1 MKQLLILL
9 SIVSVITLFPQQKA
23 TSQELKIGYVD
34 PNSILAKM
42 PEMAAVDRK
51 LKNFME
57 KKQKEFAEKEAGFRD
72 MMTAYEQKKA
82 VISEDARNKEENK
95 LNQLRQELLQF
106 DQQYQQEMQQ
116 KQAEFVGPLYKQI
129 QEAITAVAKENKL
142 TYVFNTVTSTGDFI
156 LLYAS
161 DEAQQK
167 YNITEKVIAK
177 LGM

>member
-1 MKQLLILL
+1 MKKLLFILVL
-9 SIVSVITLFPQQKA
+9 SCLALTDFNSVSA
-23 TSQELKIGYVD
+23 QELKIAYVD

-51 LKNFME
+51 LKNFAE
-57 KKQKEFAEKEAGFRD
+57 KKQKEFADKESTFREQ
-72 MMTAYEQKKA
+72 MQAYEQKKA
-82 VISEDARNKEENK
+82 VISAEARTREENK
-95 LNQLRQELLQF
+95 LAQIREELMQF
-106 DQQYQQEMQQ
+106 DQKYQQEMQQ

-129 QEAITAVAKENKL
+129 QDAISAVAKENKI
-142 TYVFNTVTSTGDFI
+142 TYVFNTVTNSGDFI

-161 DEAQQK
+161 EEAQQK

>member
-1 MKQLLILL
+1 MKKLIL
-9 SIVSVITLFPQQKA
+9 IVALFCVAQMDIAVVNAQQL
-23 TSQELKIGYVD
+23 TIGYVD

-57 KKQKEFAEKEAGFRD
+57 KKQKEFADKEAGFRD
-72 MMTAYEQKKA
+72 QMAAYEQKKA
-82 VISEDARNKEENK
+82 VISADARTREETK
-95 LNQLRQELLQF
+95 LNQLRQELMVF

-116 KQAEFVGPLYKQI
+116 KQAEYVGPLYKQI
-129 QEAITAVAKENKL
+129 QDAISAVAKENKM
-142 TYVFNTVTSTGDFI
+142 TYIFNTVTTTGDFI

-161 DEAQQK
+161 DDAQQK

>member
-1 MKQLLILL
+1 MKKLIL
-9 SIVSVITLFPQQKA
+9 ITALFCVAMMDMAVVHAQQL
-23 TSQELKIGYVD
+23 TIGYVD

-57 KKQKEFAEKEAGFRD
+57 KKQKEFADKEAGFRD
-72 MMTAYEQKKA
+72 QMTAYEQKKA
-82 VISEDARNKEENK
+82 VISADARTREETK
-95 LNQLRQELLQF
+95 LNQLRQELMVF

-116 KQAEFVGPLYKQI
+116 KQAEYVGPLYKQI
-129 QEAITAVAKENKL
+129 QDAITAVAKENKI
-142 TYVFNTVTSTGDFI
+142 TYVFNTVTTTGDFI

-161 DEAQQK
+161 DDAQQK

>member
-1 MKQLLILL
+1 MKKLVLILAL
-9 SIVSVITLFPQQKA
+9 FCVAIVDVQSSLA
-23 TSQELKIGYVD
+23 QELKIAYVD

-57 KKQKEFAEKEAGFRD
+57 KKQKEFAEKEVAFREQ
-72 MMTAYEQKKA
+72 MEAYEQKRA
-82 VISEDARNKEENK
+82 VISDEARAREEAR
-95 LNQLRQELLQF
+95 LSQLRNELLAF

-129 QEAITAVAKENKL
+129 QDAINAVAKENKI
-142 TYVFNTVTSTGDFI
+142 TYVFNTTTSTGDFI

>member
-1 MKQLLILL
+1 MKKLIL
-9 SIVSVITLFPQQKA
+9 IAALFCVA
-23 TSQELKIGYVD
+23 IMDMAVVHAQELKIGYVD

-72 MMTAYEQKKA
+72 QMTAYEQKKA
-82 VISEDARNKEENK
+82 VISADARTREETK
-95 LNQLRQELLQF
+95 LANLRQELMQF

-116 KQAEFVGPLYKQI
+116 KQAEYVGPLYKQI
-129 QEAITAVAKENKL
+129 QDAISAVAKENKI
-142 TYVFNTVTSTGDFI
+142 TYVFNTVTTTGDFI

-161 DEAQQK
+161 DDAQQK

>member
-1 MKQLLILL
+1 MKKLVVILA
-9 SIVSVITLFPQQKA
+9 LFCVAIADVQ
-23 TSQELKIGYVD
+23 TSLAQELKIAYVD

-57 KKQKEFAEKEAGFRD
+57 KKQKEFAEKEVAFREQ
-72 MMTAYEQKKA
+72 MEAYEQKRA
-82 VISEDARNKEENK
+82 VISDEARAREEAR
-95 LNQLRQELLQF
+95 LNQLRNELLAF

-116 KQAEFVGPLYKQI
+116 KQAELVGPLYKQI
-129 QEAITAVAKENKL
+129 QDAINAVAKENKI
-142 TYVFNTVTSTGDFI
+142 TYVFNTTTSTGDFI

>member
-1 MKQLLILL
+1 MKKLIL
-9 SIVSVITLFPQQKA
+9 ITALFCVAMMDMAVVHAQQL
-23 TSQELKIGYVD
+23 TIGYVD

-57 KKQKEFAEKEAGFRD
+57 KKQKEFADKEAGFRD
-72 MMTAYEQKKA
+72 LMAAYEQKKA
-82 VISEDARNKEENK
+82 VISADARTREETK
-95 LNQLRQELLQF
+95 LNQLRQELMVF

-116 KQAEFVGPLYKQI
+116 KQAEYVGPLYKQI
-129 QEAITAVAKENKL
+129 QDAITAVAKENKI
-142 TYVFNTVTSTGDFI
+142 TYVFNTVTTTGDFI

-161 DEAQQK
+161 DDAQQK

>member
-1 MKQLLILL
+1 MKKFIFILSL
-9 SIVSVITLFPQQKA
+9 CCLAIVDASSVFAQD
-23 TSQELKIGYVD
+23 LKIGYVD

-57 KKQKEFAEKEAGFRD
+57 KKQKDFADKEASFRD
-72 MMTAYEQKKA
+72 QMQAYEQKKA
-82 VISEDARNKEENK
+82 VISADARTREETK
-95 LNQLRQELLQF
+95 LQNLRQELLQF

-116 KQAEFVGPLYKQI
+116 KQAEYVGPLYKQI
-129 QEAITAVAKENKL
+129 QDAIAAVAKENKI
-142 TYVFNTVTSTGDFI
+142 TYVFNTMTSTGDFI

-161 DEAQQK
+161 EDAQQK

>member
-1 MKQLLILL
+1 MKKLVLILAL
-9 SIVSVITLFPQQKA
+9 FCVALVDVQSTLA
-23 TSQELKIGYVD
+23 QELKIAYVD

-57 KKQKEFAEKEAGFRD
+57 KKQKEFADKEVSFREQ
-72 MMTAYEQKKA
+72 MEAYEQKRA
-82 VISEDARNKEENK
+82 VISEEARAREEAR
-95 LNQLRQELLQF
+95 LGQLRNELLAF

-129 QEAITAVAKENKL
+129 QDAITAVAKENKI
-142 TYVFNTVTSTGDFI
+142 TYVFNTTTSTGDYI

-161 DEAQQK
+161 DDAQQK